1 MNSKVSV
8 VIQPMNKHI
17 VHSNKNTLEDVLFKL
32 SDIWKNQLIAI
43 TKMPYHSE
51 QQKSAKLCLPR
62 VYVGGTFSDWHTRD
76 DNVLVPSNLMTIDI
90 DFVDNPTL
98 DMEQLQQKIFDLPFV
113 AVCLKSCSGA
123 GIFAIVPIEDYKKTT
138 LYYQYLKK
146 LLLQKYGV
154 VIDGKASNIARARFI
169 SYNED
174 YKKWIKQGDVQVWQ
188 LYDEPKIEKHDVTRF
203 DALNGVSTIQE
214 TQLFSKYKSS
224 NDSEKLLTAV
234 KNVLKSGYCAT
245 NYGHWYHTGCDLAA
259 FDCGRELWQQF
270 CDNGARVKS
279 DWNDNYRVI
288 EAKWKECLKN
298 RSIIDD
304 EFKRKW
310 FGLAKRYS

>member
-8 VIQPMNKHI
+8 VIQPMNKPI

-32 SDIWKNQLIAI
+32 SNIWKNQLIAI
-43 TKMPYHSE
+43 TNMPYHSE

-62 VYVGGTFSDWHTRD
+62 VYVGGTFADWHTRD

-90 DFVDNPTL
+90 DFVDNPTI
-98 DMEQLQQKIFDLPFV
+98 DMKQLQQKIFDLPFV

-146 LLLQKYGV
+146 LLFQKYGV
-154 VIDGKASNIARARFI
+154 VIDSKASNIARARFL

-174 YKKWIKQGDVQVWQ
+174 YRKWIKTNDVQVWQ
-188 LYDEPKIEKHDVTRF
+188 LYDEEKIATHD
-203 DALNGVSTIQE
+203 AQMP
-214 TQLFSKYKSS
+214 QLFSKYKSS
-224 NDSEKLLTAV
+224 NETEKLLTAV

-245 NYGHWYHTGCDLAA
+245 SYGHWYHTGCDLAA
-259 FDCGRELWQQF
+259 FACGRELWQQF
-270 CDNGARVKS
+270 CENGARVKS
-279 DWNDNYRVI
+279 DWNDNYRTI

-298 RSIIDD
+298 ASVIDD
-304 EFKRKW
+304 SFKRKW

>member
-1 MNSKVSV
+1 MKRSIQDILNSKVSV
-8 VIQPMNKHI
+8 VIQPMNKPI

-32 SDIWKNQLIAI
+32 SDIWKEQLIAI

-76 DNVLVPSNLMTIDI
+76 DNVLTASNLMTIDI
-90 DFVDNPTL
+90 DFVDNPT
-98 DMEQLQQKIFDLPFV
+98 MNMNELQQKIFDLPFV

-138 LYYQYLKK
+138 LYYHYLKK
-146 LLLQKYGV
+146 LLFQKYGV
-154 VIDGKASNIARARFI
+154 VIDSKASNIARARFL

-174 YKKWIKQGDVQVWQ
+174 YRKWIKQGDVQVWQ
-188 LYDEPKIEKHDVTRF
+188 LYDEEVLEKRDVQTP
-203 DALNGVSTIQE
+203 
-214 TQLFSKYKSS
+214 QLFSKYKSS
-224 NDSEKLLTAV
+224 NESEKLLTAV

-259 FDCGRELWQQF
+259 FDCGRQLWQQF
-270 CDNGARVKS
+270 CENGARVNS
-279 DWNDNYRVI
+279 DWNDNYRII

-298 RSIIDD
+298 ASVIDD
-304 EFKRKW
+304 DFKRKW

>member
-8 VIQPMNKHI
+8 VIQPINKPI
-17 VHSNKNTLEDVLFKL
+17 IHSNKNTLEDVLFKL
-32 SDIWKNQLIAI
+32 SNIWKNQLIAI
-43 TKMPYHSE
+43 TNMPYHSE

-76 DNVLVPSNLMTIDI
+76 DNILEPSNLMTIDI
-90 DFVDNPTL
+90 DFVDNPTI

-146 LLLQKYGV
+146 LLFQKYGV
-154 VIDGKASNIARARFI
+154 VIDSKASNIARARFL

-174 YKKWIKQGDVQVWQ
+174 YHKWIKKDDVQVWQ
-188 LYDEPKIEKHDVTRF
+188 LYDEEKIATHDV
-203 DALNGVSTIQE
+203 VSTIQ
-214 TQLFSKYKSS
+214 TPQLFSKYKSS
-224 NDSEKLLTAV
+224 NETEKLLTAV

-245 NYGHWYHTGCDLAA
+245 GYGHWYHTGCDLAA

-270 CDNGARVKS
+270 CENGARVNS
-279 DWNDNYRVI
+279 DWNDNYRII

-298 RSIIDD
+298 PSVIDD
-304 EFKRKW
+304 AFKRKW
-310 FGLAKRYS
+310 FGLAKRYSC

>member
-1 MNSKVSV
+1 MKRSIQDILNSKVSV
-8 VIQPMNKHI
+8 VIQPVGKPI
-17 VHSNKNTLEDVLFKL
+17 IHSNKNTLEDVLFKL

-43 TKMPYHSE
+43 TNMPYHSE

-76 DNVLVPSNLMTIDI
+76 DNILVPSNLMTIDI
-90 DFVDNPTL
+90 DFVDNPTI
-98 DMEQLQQKIFDLPFV
+98 DMNELQQKIFDLPFV

-174 YKKWIKQGDVQVWQ
+174 YKKWIKQDDVQVWQ
-188 LYDEPKIEKHDVTRF
+188 LYEEPTIEKHDAQTH
-203 DALNGVSTIQE
+203 
-214 TQLFSKYKSS
+214 QLFSKYKSS
-224 NDSEKLLTAV
+224 NDTEKLLTAV

-304 EFKRKW
+304 DFKRKW

>member
-1 MNSKVSV
+1 MKRSIQDILNSKVSV
-8 VIQPMNKHI
+8 VIQPTNKPI

-62 VYVGGTFSDWHTRD
+62 VYVGGTFADWHTRD
-76 DNVLVPSNLMTIDI
+76 DNVLEPSNLMTIDI
-90 DFVDNPTL
+90 DFVDNPTI

-146 LLLQKYGV
+146 LLFQKYGV
-154 VIDGKASNIARARFI
+154 VIDSKASNIARARFL

-174 YKKWIKQGDVQVWQ
+174 YRRWIKTDDVQVWQ
-188 LYDEPKIEKHDVTRF
+188 LYDEVLIEKL
-203 DALNGVSTIQE
+203 DAQTP
-214 TQLFSKYKSS
+214 QLFSKYKSS
-224 NDSEKLLTAV
+224 NENEKLLTAV

-245 NYGHWYHTGCDLAA
+245 SYGHWYHTGCDLAA
-259 FDCGRELWQQF
+259 FACGRELWQQF
-270 CDNGARVKS
+270 CENGARVKS
-279 DWNDNYRVI
+279 DWNDNYRTI

-298 RSIIDD
+298 PSVIDD
-304 EFKRKW
+304 AFKRKW
-310 FGLAKRYS
+310 FGLAKRYSC

>member
-1 MNSKVSV
+1 MKRSIQDIMNSKVSV
-8 VIQPMNKHI
+8 VIQPVNKPI

-32 SDIWKNQLIAI
+32 SNIWKEQLIAI

-76 DNVLVPSNLMTIDI
+76 DNVLAASNLMTIDI
-90 DFVDNPTL
+90 DFVDNPTM
-98 DMEQLQQKIFDLPFV
+98 DMNELQQKIFDLPFV

-146 LLLQKYGV
+146 LLFQKYGV
-154 VIDGKASNIARARFI
+154 VIDSKASNIARARFL

-174 YKKWIKQGDVQVWQ
+174 YRKWIKQGDVQVWQ
-188 LYDEPKIEKHDVTRF
+188 LYDEPKIEKHDAQTP
-203 DALNGVSTIQE
+203 
-214 TQLFSKYKSS
+214 QLFSKYKSS
-224 NDSEKLLTAV
+224 NESEKLLTAV

-279 DWNDNYRVI
+279 DWNDNYRTI

>member
-1 MNSKVSV
+1 MKRSIQDIMNSKVSV
-8 VIQPMNKHI
+8 VIQPIGKPI

-32 SDIWKNQLIAI
+32 SNIWKNQLIAI
-43 TKMPYHSE
+43 TNMPYHSE

-146 LLLQKYGV
+146 LLFQKYGV
-154 VIDGKASNIARARFI
+154 VIDSKASNIARARFL

-174 YKKWIKQGDVQVWQ
+174 YRKWIKKDDVQVWQ
-188 LYDEPKIEKHDVTRF
+188 LYDEEKIATHDV
-203 DALNGVSTIQE
+203 E
-214 TQLFSKYKSS
+214 TPQLFSKYKSS
-224 NDSEKLLTAV
+224 NETEKLLTAV

-245 NYGHWYHTGCDLAA
+245 SYGHWYHTGCDLAA

-270 CDNGARVKS
+270 CENGARVKS
-279 DWNDNYRVI
+279 DWNDNYRTI

-298 RSIIDD
+298 PSVIDD
-304 EFKRKW
+304 AFKRKW

>member
-8 VIQPMNKHI
+8 VIQPMNQPI
-17 VHSNKNTLEDVLFKL
+17 VHSNKNTLEEVLFKL

-62 VYVGGTFSDWHTRD
+62 VYVGVTVSDWHTRD

-146 LLLQKYGV
+146 LLFQKYGV
-154 VIDGKASNIARARFI
+154 VIDSKASNIARARFL

-174 YKKWIKQGDVQVWQ
+174 YRKWVKTDDVQVWQ
-188 LYDEPKIEKHDVTRF
+188 LYDEVRIEKHDAQTP
-203 DALNGVSTIQE
+203 
-214 TQLFSKYKSS
+214 QLFSKYKSS
-224 NDSEKLLTAV
+224 NETDKLLTAV
-234 KNVLKSGYCAT
+234 KNVLNSGYCAT
-245 NYGHWYHTGCDLAA
+245 GYGHWYHTGCDLAA
-259 FDCGRELWQQF
+259 FDCGRQLWQQF
-270 CDNGARVKS
+270 CENGARVKS
-279 DWNDNYRVI
+279 DWNDNYRTI

-298 RSIIDD
+298 ASVIDD

-310 FGLAKRYS
+310 FGLAKRYSC

>member
-8 VIQPMNKHI
+8 VIQPVNKPI
-17 VHSNKNTLEDVLFKL
+17 IHSNKNTLEDVLFML
-32 SDIWKNQLIAI
+32 SNIWKNQLIAI
-43 TKMPYHSE
+43 TNMPYHSE

-62 VYVGGTFSDWHTRD
+62 VYVGGTFLDWHTRD
-76 DNVLVPSNLMTIDI
+76 DNILEPSNLMTIDI

-98 DMEQLQQKIFDLPFV
+98 DMKQLQQKIFDLPFV

-146 LLLQKYGV
+146 LLFQKYGV
-154 VIDGKASNIARARFI
+154 VIDSKASNIARARFL

-174 YKKWIKQGDVQVWQ
+174 YRRWIKTDDVQVWQ
-188 LYDEPKIEKHDVTRF
+188 LYDEEKITTHDAQTP
-203 DALNGVSTIQE
+203 
-214 TQLFSKYKSS
+214 QLFSKYKSS
-224 NDSEKLLTAV
+224 NETDKLLTAV
-234 KNVLKSGYCAT
+234 KNVLNSGYCAT
-245 NYGHWYHTGCDLAA
+245 GYGHWYHTGCDLAA
-259 FDCGRELWQQF
+259 FDCGRQLWQQF
-270 CDNGARVKS
+270 CENGARVKS
-279 DWNDNYRVI
+279 DWNDNYRII

-298 RSIIDD
+298 PSVIDD
-304 EFKRKW
+304 AFKRKW

>member
-1 MNSKVSV
+1 
-8 VIQPMNKHI
+8 
-17 VHSNKNTLEDVLFKL
+17 
-32 SDIWKNQLIAI
+32 
-43 TKMPYHSE
+43 
-51 QQKSAKLCLPR
+51 
-62 VYVGGTFSDWHTRD
+62 
-76 DNVLVPSNLMTIDI
+76 MTIDI

-146 LLLQKYGV
+146 LLFQKYGV
-154 VIDGKASNIARARFI
+154 VIDSKASNIARARFL

-174 YKKWIKQGDVQVWQ
+174 YRKWIKTDDVQVWN
-188 LYDEPKIEKHDVTRF
+188 LYDEETIEKHDAQTP
-203 DALNGVSTIQE
+203 
-214 TQLFSKYKSS
+214 QLFSKYKSS
-224 NDSEKLLTAV
+224 NETEKLLTAV

-245 NYGHWYHTGCDLAA
+245 SYGHWYHTGCDLAA
-259 FDCGRELWQQF
+259 FACGRELWQQF
-270 CDNGARVKS
+270 CENGARVKS
-279 DWNDNYRVI
+279 DWNDNYRTI

-298 RSIIDD
+298 PSVIDD
-304 EFKRKW
+304 AFKRKW

>member
-8 VIQPMNKHI
+8 VIQPLNKPI
-17 VHSNKNTLEDVLFKL
+17 IHSNKNTLEDVLFKL

-146 LLLQKYGV
+146 LLFQKYGV
-154 VIDGKASNIARARFI
+154 VIDSKASNIARARFL

-174 YKKWIKQGDVQVWQ
+174 YRKWIKTDDVQVWQ
-188 LYDEPKIEKHDVTRF
+188 LYDEEKITTHDAQTP
-203 DALNGVSTIQE
+203 
-214 TQLFSKYKSS
+214 QLFSKYKSY
-224 NDSEKLLTAV
+224 NENEKLLTAV
-234 KNVLKSGYCAT
+234 KKVLNSGYCAT
-245 NYGHWYHTGCDLAA
+245 GYGHWYHTGCDLAA

-270 CDNGARVKS
+270 CENGARVNS
-279 DWNDNYRVI
+279 DWNDNYRII

-298 RSIIDD
+298 ASVIDD